1 MTQNMLR
8 SFILVLCAFALTF
21 TAACGKKQE
30 TPKPNATTE
39 VKANAET
46 AKQDTPK
53 TDDKPATNAGD
64 TAAGT
69 NAGDTA
75 AGTNAGDT
83 AAGTNA
89 GTNAGAAATNAGE
102 KAPESQPEE
111 KK

>member
-75 AGTNAGDT
+75 AGTNAG
-83 AAGTNA
+83 
-89 GTNAGAAATNAGE
+89 TNAGAAATNAGE